1 MLKFHSGGDIVYK
14 NIYIVFLPSNVF
26 TVVMA
31 VILKQNEKPEKS
43 LIVKL
48 SIKKRFFDIVNQL

>member
-1 MLKFHSGGDIVYK
+1 MFIS
-14 NIYIVFLPSNVF
+14 IYIVFLPSNVF